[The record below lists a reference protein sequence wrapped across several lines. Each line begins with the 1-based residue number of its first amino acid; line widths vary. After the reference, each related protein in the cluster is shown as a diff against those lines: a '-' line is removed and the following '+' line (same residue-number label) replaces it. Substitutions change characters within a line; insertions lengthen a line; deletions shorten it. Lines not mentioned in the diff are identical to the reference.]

1 MPREM
6 TIFPGPVTYLPFP
19 CVSGSSDDWKKLIHI
34 VVQIRVVLPYS
45 GITLFLAMN
54 PLL

>member
-6 TIFPGPVTYLPFP
+6 IIILVLVTYLPFP
-19 CVSGSSDDWKKLIHI
+19 SVPGSSDDWKKLIHI
-34 VVQIRVVLPYS
+34 VVQIRVVLSYS
-45 GITLFLAMN
+45 GITFFLAMD